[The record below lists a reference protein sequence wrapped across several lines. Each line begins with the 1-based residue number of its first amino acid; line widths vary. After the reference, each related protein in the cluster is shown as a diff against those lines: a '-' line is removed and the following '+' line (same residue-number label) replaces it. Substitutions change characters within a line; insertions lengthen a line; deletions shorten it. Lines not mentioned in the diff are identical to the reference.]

1 MCLSDSWQPQ
11 LKFSTIR
18 VIRAIR
24 GRPAAEAIGVHSCEF
39 VVEEGR
45 LLPHEVLEVPA
56 YIRNN
61 HELTH
66 EYSKEL
72 PG

>member
-1 MCLSDSWQPQ
+1 MATQ

-39 VVEEGR
+39 VVEEGC
-45 LLPHEVLEVPA
+45 LLPHEVPEVPA
-56 YIRNN
+56 Y
-61 HELTH
+61 
-66 EYSKEL
+66 KK
-72 PG
+72 